1 MDAVAVTNCV
11 RVWVPGTATTG
22 SAMARAAEI
31 ARVCHLRRE
40 LENFGALA
48 RMDLCRGADDE
59 AILEAA
65 FFDVRC
71 AEAARV
77 YFGEWC
83 EFGQS
88 EGERW
93 VIVPKA
99 ELPGVDLE
107 EVSNSEETQTGEY
120 KLEFF
125 DTLAA
130 ARVREA
136 AARSAKTL
144 GDLST
149 VSDLGTMPS
158 DEEEEDSTASVHSS
172 TLSEYGE
179 AAASASAPAAP
190 KTPICLAAFLE
201 FGDDRP
207 PAVETQEVDALEPKS
222 IAVEPRATPAS
233 ASVRRPL
240 MLSGLNMSSLRWD
253 DLDAKREWRTALH
266 LRGLPRMLC
275 GVGSLEKLLESSG
288 LSELVASVR
297 VAQPQSAS
305 SRSLGHAV
313 LVAKAVD
320 GIPKLAKYFHG
331 RQFDNSMPIAVCFA
345 ADQSQGA
352 RELRRGHVG
361 GHPAQRGRLAC
372 PRGSS
377 MPVEQSHALSL
388 RPLSIKAAS
397 ALTSG
402 EPLKVTSLSPSRK
415 EHLDFPPG
423 LSLPP
428 GLELFC

>member
-11 RVWVPGTATTG
+11 RVWVLATGTTG

-31 ARVCHLRRE
+31 ATVCHVRRE
-40 LENFGALA
+40 LENFGGLA

-59 AILEAA
+59 PILEAA

-71 AEAARV
+71 AEAARC

-107 EVSNSEETQTGEY
+107 EVSNSEETQDGEY

-136 AARSAKTL
+136 AARSANTH

-172 TLSEYGE
+172 TLSECGE
-179 AAASASAPAAP
+179 AAASAPAAP

-201 FGDDRP
+201 FGDDKP

-233 ASVRRPL
+233 ASARRPL

-275 GVGSLEKLLESSG
+275 GAGSLEKLLESSG

-297 VAQPQSAS
+297 VAQPQSSS

-320 GIPKLAKYFHG
+320 GVPKLAKYFHG
-331 RQFDNSMPIAVCFA
+331 RQFGNSMPIAVCFA
-345 ADQSQGA
+345 ADQSQA
-352 RELRRGHVG
+352 LKPKKIR
-361 GHPAQRGRLAC
+361 PA
-372 PRGSS
+372 SS
-377 MPVEQSHALSL
+377 SL
-388 RPLSIKAAS
+388 RSPPSPLSRASTKAS
-397 ALTSG
+397 ASPIG
-402 EPLKVTSLSPSRK
+402 SEPSF
-415 EHLDFPPG
+415 LDFPPG
-423 LSLPP
+423 LMPPP
-428 GLELFC
+428 GLELEVCARTTASLFSAPSPSCN